1 MRVLLAFGTRPEI
14 VKLGPV
20 VQALKRMAGVK
31 LDVFWTGQH
40 IELAEGLLDLF
51 DIEVT
56 QTGTDVMEQ
65 PGLAGKFGLMAQQIE
80 NVLEK
85 DPFDWLV
92 VQGDTATA
100 AAAATAAFFNHVP
113 VAHVEAGLRTSNL
126 YSPWPEEFNRRVI
139 TLCATAHF
147 APTLA
152 ARDNLLAEGVP
163 AESVMVVG
171 NTVVDAL
178 LYVRAKIRAG
188 YEPIDPALAAL
199 PSDKKLVLATLH
211 RRENIGAPLREV
223 LSALRELGKDGDKLI
238 VLPVHL
244 NPNVRSQVLEM
255 LGDAPNIRLV
265 NPLQYPDFV
274 FLLSKAWVVVTD
286 SGGVQEEAPTF
297 GLPVLIT
304 RDTTERPEVI
314 EAGFGRLVGSD
325 FAAIVDGVRQFT
337 QGASPQRLPGE
348 NPFGRG
354 DSAIQI
360 AERLAQ
366 SDRSTGRE
374 MQGAG
379 RV

>member
-1 MRVLLAFGTRPEI
+1 VATVHVDLPIGRASLSRRS
-14 VKLGPV
+14 
-20 VQALKRMAGVK
+20 LKSNAPIAINPTLSK
-31 LDVFWTGQH
+31 CEPFW
-40 IELAEGLLDLF
+40 
-51 DIEVT
+51 
-56 QTGTDVMEQ
+56 
-65 PGLAGKFGLMAQQIE
+65 QI
-80 NVLEK
+80 
-85 DPFDWLV
+85 
-92 VQGDTATA
+92 
-100 AAAATAAFFNHVP
+100 AAAATAAFLNHVP
-113 VAHVEAGLRTSNL
+113 VAHVEAGLRTGNL

-139 TLCATAHF
+139 TLCTTAHF

-163 AESVMVVG
+163 ADRVMVVG

-178 LYVRAKIRAG
+178 QYVRGKIGAG
-188 YEPIDPALAAL
+188 YEPIDSALAAL
-199 PSDKKLVLATLH
+199 PSDMKLVLATLH
-211 RRENIGAPLREV
+211 RRENIGAPMREV

-244 NPNVRSQVLEM
+244 NPLVRSQVLEI

-297 GLPVLIT
+297 GLPILIT

-337 QGASPQRLPGE
+337 QGASPHRLPGE

-354 DSAIQI
+354 DSAKQI
-360 AERLAQ
+360 VERLAR
-366 SDRSTGRE
+366 SDQLPGKAV
-374 MQGAG
+374 QVGG
-379 RV
+379 L